1 MQIGSFNAIQNL
13 LGFSKTNTPNA
24 VVAAPTANSYKA
36 DSFSIANYPKDIKTP
51 YEEPAPI
58 KQKFFD
64 KPMVRIAG
72 MSIAS
77 GAVIGGIGAG
87 IGASFGKL
95 ALGASIGAGIGLLA
109 PMALVAYGLYSWGK
123 K

>member
-1 MQIGSFNAIQNL
+1 MQIGSFNSIQDL
-13 LGFSKTNTPNA
+13 LGFSKTSTPNA
-24 VVAAPTANSYKA
+24 VVPAPVANSYKA
-36 DSFSIANYPKDIKTP
+36 DSFSIANYPKPP

-64 KPMVRIAG
+64 KPMIRIAG
-72 MSIAS
+72 VSIAS

-87 IGASFGKL
+87 IGAAFGKV
-95 ALGASIGAGIGLLA
+95 ALGASIGAGVGLLA